1 MNRRTL
7 PRTLLRGGIPAAA
20 VAALALAG
28 TWSASATAAS
38 YNGYDVGGD
47 GYYEAYGFDADE
59 DGVEDTWAF
68 DTDRDG
74 SVESVASDGD
84 GDGRPDTWGF
94 DADRD
99 GYVEQVA
106 LDTTGNALPDRW
118 GTDTDLDGDVDTL
131 ATDDGDDGYADTAA
145 SVEPGEVPAD
155 ISAVF
160 VQAGTWE
167 HWSPWFGYGSGYGFD
182 AQAAAADE
190 AGVLAHVG
198 DEPRPVATA
207 TTTAPRSTPDV
218 MVMATPE
225 P

>member
-7 PRTLLRGGIPAAA
+7 PRTFLRGGIPAAA

-28 TWSASATAAS
+28 TWSASATTAA

-68 DTDRDG
+68 DGDRDG
-74 SVESVASDGD
+74 TIESVAVDDD

-94 DADRD
+94 DTDRD

-118 GTDTDLDGDVDTL
+118 GTDTDLDGAVDTI
-131 ATDDGDDGYADTAA
+131 AADEGDDGYADTAEA
-145 SVEPGEVPAD
+145 VDPRDVPEVISV
-155 ISAVF
+155 VF
-160 VQAGTWE
+160 GQAGTWD
-167 HWSPWFGYGSGYGFD
+167 HWSPSFGYGSGYGYD
-182 AQAAAADE
+182 AEAAAAND
-190 AGVLAHVG
+190 AGVVTHVG
-198 DEPRPVATA
+198 DDPRPAATS
-207 TTTAPRSTPDV
+207 TTPAPRSTPDV
-218 MVMATPE
+218 MVMAS
-225 P
+225 